1 MAVSIFEVMSGLARQ
16 HGAINLG
23 QGFPDFGWPD
33 ALLAR
38 AADAIVSGPNQYPP
52 MRGLQPLREA
62 VARWYARRQG
72 LGLAPEGVL
81 ITNGASEALA
91 AAILALVRP
100 GDTVSYFAPAYD
112 LYRPMILRAGGIPRA
127 VRLCAPD
134 WALSDASLA
143 QAFADPAPRLVIVN
157 SPHNPAAVVWGKAT
171 LARLAAACAAAGAY
185 ALSDE
190 VWEEVT
196 FTDARFPS
204 LLAQPGMAERC
215 VKVGSGGKMF
225 ALTGWKVGW
234 AVGAPELIDEVA
246 AVKQYLGFTTPPATQ
261 AALAWAL
268 DGEGKRWVADAAA
281 GFRSGHDVLSEALAA
296 EGFAVLPSEGTYFLS
311 VDLAASGVCEPDRA
325 FARRAVA
332 EHGVAAIPVSPFY
345 PDNPDETV
353 LRLCF
358 AKSADTL
365 TEAARRLGA
374 ALRAGS
380 R

>member
-23 QGFPDFGWPD
+23 QGFPDFGWPEP
-33 ALLAR
+33 LLAR
-38 AADAIVSGPNQYPP
+38 AAEAIVRGPNQYPP

-62 VARWYARRQG
+62 IASWYARRQE
-72 LGLAPEGVL
+72 LRLLPEGVL
-81 ITNGASEALA
+81 VANGASEALA

-100 GDTVSYFAPAYD
+100 GDTVSYFVPAYD

-127 VRLCAPD
+127 VRLSAPD
-134 WALSDASLA
+134 WALTDSALA

-157 SPHNPAAVVWGKAT
+157 SPHNPAAVVWGEAT
-171 LARLAAACAAAGAY
+171 LARLAAVCAATGAY

-196 FTDARFPS
+196 FTGARFPS

-215 VKVGSGGKMF
+215 MKVGSGGKIF

-234 AVGAPELIDEVA
+234 AVGAPDLIEQVA

-268 DGEGKRWVADAAA
+268 DGEGERWVADAAA
-281 GFRSGHDVLSEALAA
+281 GFRTGRDGLGEALEA
-296 EGFAVLPSEGTYFLS
+296 EGFTVLPSEGTYFLS
-311 VDLAASGVCEPDRA
+311 IDLAASGLREPDHA

-332 EHGVAAIPVSPFY
+332 EHGSQ
-345 PDNPDETV
+345 
-353 LRLCF
+353 RSR
-358 AKSADTL
+358 SALSTR
-365 TEAARRLGA
+365 TTATKPCCASA
-374 ALRAGS
+374 S
-380 R
+380 RKLPTR